1 LALQLVVFAII
12 EELLLPMR
20 LRTLIE
26 ILAAL
31 GLTFAALIAIS
42 QMAKA
47 SGLRVENAFARASIG
62 QARTGAVYLTLVNE
76 AAEADRLR
84 SASVDV
90 ASRAEVH
97 LHAMKDDVMTMEDVS
112 CLTIPPRSRI
122 SFAPGGLHI
131 MLLDL
136 SSPLQEGRRFPLRLD
151 FEQAGEIIVDVP
163 VKSTTAGSDQARP
176 DQRLEFC
183 N

>member
-1 LALQLVVFAII
+1 
-12 EELLLPMR
+12 MR

-31 GLTFAALIAIS
+31 SLTFAALIAIS

-47 SGLRVENAFARASIG
+47 SGIRVENPYARASVG
-62 QARTGAVYLTLVNE
+62 QARTGIVYLTVVNE

-84 SASVDV
+84 SASADV
-90 ASRAEVH
+90 AARAELH
-97 LHAMKDDVMTMEDVS
+97 LHAMKNDVMTMKS
-112 CLTIPPRSRI
+112 IPCLVVPPGSRI
-122 SFAPGGLHI
+122 SLAPGGLHV

-136 SSPLQEGRRFPLRLD
+136 SSPLQEGSRFPLRLN
-151 FEQAGEIIVDVP
+151 FEQAGIVVVDVP
-163 VKSTTAGSDQARP
+163 VKSIAAGSDESHPPQH
-176 DQRLEFC
+176 LEFC

>member
-1 LALQLVVFAII
+1 
-12 EELLLPMR
+12 MR

-31 GLTFAALIAIS
+31 SLTFAALIAIS

-47 SGLRVENAFARASIG
+47 SGMRVENAFARASIG
-62 QARTGAVYLTLVNE
+62 QAKTGAVYLTLVNE
-76 AAEADRLR
+76 AAEGDRLR
-84 SASVDV
+84 SASVDI
-90 ASRAEVH
+90 AGRAEVH
-97 LHAMKDDVMTMEDVS
+97 LHVMKNDVMTMENVS
-112 CLTIPPRSRI
+112 CLTIPPRTRI

-136 SSPLQEGRRFPLRLD
+136 SSPLQEGGRFPLRLH

-163 VKSTTAGSDQARP
+163 VKSITAGLDEAHTGQH
-176 DQRLEFC
+176 LELC
-183 N
+183 D